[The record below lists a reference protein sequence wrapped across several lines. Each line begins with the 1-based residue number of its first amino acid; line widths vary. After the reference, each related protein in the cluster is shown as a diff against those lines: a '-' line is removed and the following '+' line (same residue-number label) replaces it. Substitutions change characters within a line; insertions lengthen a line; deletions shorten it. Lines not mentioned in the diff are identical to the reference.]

1 MEGADY
7 IMALILKRV
16 THPYECVRC
25 CITKKLIS
33 YGEEYYWDPNDNF
46 IVDFNYYYDRQM
58 AMKMEAAQEKV
69 NQAMS
74 MLDYK
79 QQMLEA
85 ERAFLEKTMFDRE
98 IYDPSKHGPLEDYL
112 NKETGRDLNKGGGK

>member
-1 MEGADY
+1 
-7 IMALILKRV
+7 MALILKRV

-46 IVDFNYYYDRQM
+46 IVDFNYYYDRQL
-58 AMKMEAAQEKV
+58 AMKREAAQADV
-69 NQAMS
+69 ANAMH

-79 QQMLEA
+79 QQMLDA

-98 IYDPSKHGPLEDYL
+98 IYNPSKHGDLDTYLE
-112 NKETGRDLNKGGGK
+112 KERRGEITDKGDDK

>member
-25 CITKKLIS
+25 CITRKLIS